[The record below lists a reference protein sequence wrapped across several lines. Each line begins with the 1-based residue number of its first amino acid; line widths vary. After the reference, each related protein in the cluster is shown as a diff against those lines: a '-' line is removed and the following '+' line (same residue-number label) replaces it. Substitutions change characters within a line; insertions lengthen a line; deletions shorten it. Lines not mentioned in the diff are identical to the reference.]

1 MVLSSGKYDKYQYLT
16 GEEILPSNQ
25 NQIIKQARFTY
36 SRLGKAIENYTK
48 EQVKAIKRFK
58 HF

>member
-1 MVLSSGKYDKYQYLT
+1 MVLSSGKYDQYQYLT

-25 NQIIKQARFTY
+25 NQIIKQARFSY

-58 HF
+58 NF

>member
-1 MVLSSGKYDKYQYLT
+1 MVLSSGKYDQYQYLT

-25 NQIIKQARFTY
+25 NQIIKQARFSY

-48 EQVKAIKRFK
+48 EQFKAIKRFK

>member
-1 MVLSSGKYDKYQYLT
+1 MVLSSGKYDQYQYLT

-25 NQIIKQARFTY
+25 NQIIKQARFSY